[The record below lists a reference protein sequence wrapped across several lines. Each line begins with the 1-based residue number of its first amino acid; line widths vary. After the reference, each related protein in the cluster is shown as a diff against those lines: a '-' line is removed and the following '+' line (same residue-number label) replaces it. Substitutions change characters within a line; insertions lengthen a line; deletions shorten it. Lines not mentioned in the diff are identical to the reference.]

1 MMFARPIDL
10 SLRLILFCIVL
21 AGAAIPSRAFAAPAG
36 APSSD
41 VPPDLQ
47 EAIRSLKSTD
57 SAVRQKAYDLIS
69 DKGDARL
76 IAPLIAYRDGRL
88 QDLNGRL
95 IIYGESVDVGGKKGF
110 PLLDAFTKQPLTN
123 PDGSPQYLFK
133 KSIDLSAP
141 GMMRLPPAKRS
152 ERTIIADLVSTLSLL
167 DPDPSTRIQSIRD
180 TGERASKVFPD
191 WDEASRLLTQLG
203 DCGNALKS
211 TLAAAPS
218 PNDAA
223 LRDAIAAIVSAQS
236 QHPKGLI
243 APAPDANSV
252 QKVATSLQALRSAL
266 PTTPDSNAA
275 LGVQID
281 TCLGGARAY
290 LAHLEAQHKSLDE
303 LPKYYAVLQ
312 KQLVKEPSG
321 PFVPALTEAIAEM
334 DVVLGDSSK
343 QQAAA
348 AKLGKISTQRAENE
362 LDKTV
367 IAAQHLGDSQLL
379 AVAEPALH
387 KAQSYQ
393 SRVTFAQQTFAGLS
407 LGSIL
412 VLLALGL
419 SIVFGLMDVINMAH
433 GEFMMIG
440 AFTTF
445 VVSEIFKGLPPGM
458 YDYYPIVAIPAAF
471 FVAGIIGYL
480 CEGLIIRHLYGRP
493 LETLLATFGLSVIL
507 IQIARVKFGDS
518 LSVKPPSWMEGG
530 WEVMP
535 DLFLAR
541 NRLFIVIYC
550 VICIVLVYLLV
561 NRTKMGLLLR
571 ATTQNR
577 QMAAALGVPTRRI
590 DGLTFAF
597 GCGLAGL
604 AGVAVPLYNKINP
617 SIGQEYIV
625 DSFMVVVVG
634 GVGTLAGAI
643 WAGMGLGFLSKFIEP
658 FLASFPT
665 FASSSSVIGKVLV
678 LAAIVVFLTR
688 RPQGLFPPKGRLA
701 DA

>member
-1 MMFARPIDL
+1 MMFSRPIRV
-10 SLRLILFCIVL
+10 SLRVMMFCCLL
-21 AGAAIPSRAFAAPAG
+21 AGAATPSTVFAAPPG
-36 APSSD
+36 TSSSD

-47 EAIRSLKSTD
+47 DAVRSLKSSD

-88 QDLNGRL
+88 QDLNGHL
-95 IIYGESVDVGGKKGF
+95 IIYGESVDVAGKKGF
-110 PLLDAFTKQPLTN
+110 PIQDAFSGVQLKN

-167 DPDPSTRIQSIRD
+167 DPDPATRIQSIRD

-191 WDEASRLLTQLG
+191 WDEASRLLGQLG
-203 DCGNALKS
+203 DCSNALKS
-211 TLAAAPS
+211 SLAAAPS
-218 PNDAA
+218 ANDAL
-223 LRDAIAAIVSAQS
+223 LRDAIASINTAQS
-236 QHPKGLI
+236 QRPKSLI
-243 APAPDANSV
+243 VPAPDTASV
-252 QKVATSLQALRSAL
+252 DKVIASLQALRSAL
-266 PTTPDSNAA
+266 PPTPASNTALAA
-275 LGVQID
+275 QLD
-281 TCLGGARAY
+281 TCLGSAHAY
-290 LAHLEAQHKSLDE
+290 ESHLEAQHKNLDE

-312 KQLVKEPSG
+312 KQLTKDPNG
-321 PFVPALTEAIAEM
+321 PFAPALTEAIAEM
-334 DVVLGDSSK
+334 DVVLGDPAK
-343 QQAAA
+343 QKSAVTA
-348 AKLGKISTQRAENE
+348 LGTISTQRAENE
-362 LDKTV
+362 LGKTV
-367 IAAQHLGDSQLL
+367 VAAQHSGDSQLL
-379 AVAEPALH
+379 AAADPALH

-445 VVSEIFKGLPPGM
+445 VVSQIFKSLPPGM
-458 YDYYPIVAIPAAF
+458 YDYYPIIAIPAAF
-471 FVAGIIGYL
+471 FVAGLIGYL

-541 NRLFIVIYC
+541 NRLFIIIYC

-590 DGLTFAF
+590 DGMTFAF

-658 FLASFPT
+658 FLAQFPT